1 MLQDFLYAIRNL
13 RRSPLFTTV
22 ALFSLALGI
31 GANSAVFSIADQVLL
46 RPIPVKH
53 ARQLV
58 AFTSPGPQS
67 GTMWGENRFSY
78 PMYRDF
84 RDHNSVFEGVAAR
97 FPTDLNLS
105 YNNRSERIRAELVS
119 GTWFET
125 LGLTTALGRGF
136 TAGDDRLPGAHPVVV
151 LTHDYWQS
159 RFSGNPGI
167 LNQTVLLN
175 GYPMTVVGVAAPG
188 YHGFDPSARVDA
200 LVPTMMKAQ
209 MTPTWDGLSDRRVLW
224 LQVVGRLRT
233 GISERQAQASL
244 EPYYHG
250 LLIMEMQTMK
260 FRTERG
266 REGFASKPLIFV
278 PAGTGVS
285 DLREQFSDPLLILL
299 GIVGLLL
306 LIACANVANLL
317 LARAAGRQKE
327 IAVRLAVGASRLLLV
342 RQLIAES
349 LVLSLLG
356 GAVGIL
362 FAWWTGSAL
371 LGVLANPADVPL
383 TSAPDLRVLGFTLG
397 LSLVTGVLFGL
408 VPAWQATSPKLALT
422 LKDQAANVSAGG
434 GHVRLRKALVV
445 SQVALSLWMLIAAA
459 LFARSLHNLKNVDL
473 GFRSERLLSFTVDP
487 SLGDYKAER
496 IRRFAGEVQD
506 RVAATPR
513 VQSAAVGVMSLV
525 SGDQNT
531 YTIFIEGYQPK
542 EDENMNPS
550 FDTVSPGYFQT
561 MGIPLL
567 AGRDFSR
574 RDGMGAPLVAVVNE
588 VFANYYF
595 RNENPI
601 GRRFGVGR
609 RGKTADIEIV
619 GVVRGAKYSQVN
631 EKTPREV
638 YLAFAQDPN
647 PSSLVVYA
655 RTAGDPKSVFRAL
668 RRQVNELDAGLPIT
682 GLRTMEDQ
690 IDESLSAQRAM
701 AGLSAFFGIL
711 ATLLA
716 AIGLYGVM
724 AYTVTRRTR
733 EIGIRL
739 ALGAD
744 RASLLKLVLREVA
757 MLTAAGVAIAIP
769 VALAVTRLV
778 RSELYGIAPNDAL
791 SIAGAAAVL
800 ASVALLAGYIPAERA
815 TRVDPLTA
823 LRYE

>member
-1 MLQDFLYAIRNL
+1 MLQDIVYAIRLL
-13 RRSPLFTTV
+13 RRSPLFTLV
-22 ALFSLALGI
+22 ALVSLALGI
-31 GANSAVFSIADQVLL
+31 GANSAVFTIADQVLL

-53 ARQLV
+53 ARELV
-58 AFTSPGPQS
+58 AFTNPGPQS
-67 GTMWGENRFSY
+67 GSVWGQNRFSY

-119 GTWFET
+119 GTWFDT
-125 LGLTTALGRGF
+125 LGLTTALGRGLS
-136 TAGDDRLPGAHPVVV
+136 ASDDRLPGAHPVVV
-151 LTHDYWQS
+151 LTYDYWKS
-159 RFSGNPGI
+159 RFSGNAGI

-175 GYPMTVVGVAAPG
+175 GYPMTVVGVVAPG
-188 YHGFDPSARVDA
+188 YHGFDPGARVDA

-209 MTPTWDGLSDRRVLW
+209 MTPTWDGLNDRRFIW
-224 LQVVGRLRT
+224 LQLVGRLRP
-233 GISERQAQASL
+233 GVSQRRAQASL

-260 FRTERG
+260 FRTERS

-278 PAGTGVS
+278 PGGKGVS
-285 DLREQFSDPLLILL
+285 DLREQFTDPLLILL

-327 IAVRLAVGASRLLLV
+327 IAVRLAVGASRFLLV

-349 LVLSLLG
+349 LVLSLSG
-356 GAVGIL
+356 GAAGIL

-371 LGVLANPADVPL
+371 LGLLANSADVPL
-383 TSAPDLRVLGFTLG
+383 TSVPDLRVFAFTFG
-397 LSLVTGVLFGL
+397 LSLLTGVLFGL

-422 LKDQAANVSAGG
+422 LKDQAANVSASG

-445 SQVALSLWMLIAAA
+445 SQVALSLLMLIAAA

-473 GFRSERLLSFTVDP
+473 GFRRERLLSFAVDP
-487 SLGDYKAER
+487 SLGSYKAER
-496 IRRFAGEVQD
+496 IRRFAEEVRE

-513 VQSAAVGVMSLV
+513 VQSAAVGVMSV
-525 SGDQNT
+525 INGDHSRAS
-531 YTIFIEGYQPK
+531 ISIEGYQPK
-542 EDENMNPS
+542 DEENMSPC
-550 FDTVSPGYFQT
+550 FDTVSAGYFQT

-567 AGRDFSR
+567 AGREFSA
-574 RDGMGAPLVAVVNE
+574 RDRMGAPRVAVVND
-588 VFANYYF
+588 VFANSYF

-601 GRRFGVGR
+601 GRRFGLGR
-609 RGKTADIEIV
+609 GATGNIEIV
-619 GVVRGAKYSQVN
+619 GVVRGSKYATVD
-631 EKTPREV
+631 EKIPGEF
-638 YLAFAQDPN
+638 YLAGAQDEN

-655 RTAGDPKSVFRAL
+655 RTAGDPKTVFGAL
-668 RRQVNELDAGLPIT
+668 RREVGALDAGLPIT
-682 GLRTMEDQ
+682 SLRTMDDQ

-744 RASLLKLVLREVA
+744 RGSLLKLVLREVA
-757 MLTAAGVAIAIP
+757 LLTAVGVAIAIP
-769 VALAVTRLV
+769 VALGVTRLV
-778 RSELYGIAPNDAL
+778 RSELYGIVPNDPL
-791 SIAGAAAVL
+791 SMAGAAGVL
-800 ASVALLAGYIPAERA
+800 AAVALLAGYIPAERA

>member
-1 MLQDFLYAIRNL
+1 MLQDIVYAIRNL
-13 RRSPLFTTV
+13 RRSPLFTLV
-22 ALFSLALGI
+22 ALVSLALGI
-31 GANSAVFSIADQVLL
+31 GANSAVFTIADQVLL

-53 ARQLV
+53 ARELV
-58 AFTSPGPQS
+58 AFTNPGPQS
-67 GTMWGENRFSY
+67 GSVWGQNRFSY

-119 GTWFET
+119 GTWFDT
-125 LGLTTALGRGF
+125 LGLTTALGRGLS
-136 TAGDDRLPGAHPVVV
+136 ASDDRLPGAHPVVV
-151 LTHDYWQS
+151 LTYDYWKS
-159 RFSGNPGI
+159 RFSGNAGI

-175 GYPMTVVGVAAPG
+175 GYPMTVVGVVAPG
-188 YHGFDPSARVDA
+188 YHGFDPGARVDA

-209 MTPTWDGLSDRRVLW
+209 MTPTWDGLNDRRFIW
-224 LQVVGRLRT
+224 LQLVGRLRP
-233 GISERQAQASL
+233 GVSQRRAQASL

-260 FRTERG
+260 FRTERS

-278 PAGTGVS
+278 PGGKGVS
-285 DLREQFSDPLLILL
+285 DLREQFTDPLLILL

-327 IAVRLAVGASRLLLV
+327 IAVRLAVGASRFLLV

-356 GAVGIL
+356 GAAGIL

-371 LGVLANPADVPL
+371 LGLLANSADVPL
-383 TSAPDLRVLGFTLG
+383 TSVPDLRVFAFTFG
-397 LSLVTGVLFGL
+397 LSLLTGVSFGL

-422 LKDQAANVSAGG
+422 LKDQAANVSASG

-445 SQVALSLWMLIAAA
+445 SQVALSLLMLIAAA

-473 GFRSERLLSFTVDP
+473 GFRRERLLSFAVDP
-487 SLGDYKAER
+487 SLGSYKAER
-496 IRRFAGEVQD
+496 IRRFAEEVRE

-513 VQSAAVGVMSLV
+513 VQSAAVGVMSV
-525 SGDQNT
+525 INGDHSRAS
-531 YTIFIEGYQPK
+531 ISIEGYQPK
-542 EDENMNPS
+542 DEENMSPC
-550 FDTVSPGYFQT
+550 FDTVSAGYFQT

-567 AGRDFSR
+567 AGREFSA
-574 RDGMGAPLVAVVNE
+574 RDRMGAPRVAVVND
-588 VFANYYF
+588 VFANSYF

-601 GRRFGVGR
+601 GRRFGLGR
-609 RGKTADIEIV
+609 GAKGNIEIV
-619 GVVRGAKYSQVN
+619 GVVRGSKYATVD
-631 EKTPREV
+631 EKIPGEF
-638 YLAFAQDPN
+638 YLAGAQDEN

-655 RTAGDPKSVFRAL
+655 RTAGDPKTVFGAL
-668 RRQVNELDAGLPIT
+668 RREVGALDAGLPIT
-682 GLRTMEDQ
+682 SLRTMDDQ

-744 RASLLKLVLREVA
+744 RGSLLKLVLREVA
-757 MLTAAGVAIAIP
+757 LLTAVGVAIAIP
-769 VALAVTRLV
+769 VALGVTRLV
-778 RSELYGIAPNDAL
+778 RSELYGIVPNDPL
-791 SIAGAAAVL
+791 SMAGAAGVL
-800 ASVALLAGYIPAERA
+800 AAVALLAGYIPAERA

>member
-1 MLQDFLYAIRNL
+1 MLQDIVYAIRNL
-13 RRSPLFTTV
+13 RRSPLFTLV
-22 ALFSLALGI
+22 ALVSLALGI
-31 GANSAVFSIADQVLL
+31 GANSAVFTIADQVLL

-53 ARQLV
+53 ARELV

-67 GTMWGENRFSY
+67 GSVWGQNRFSY

-119 GTWFET
+119 GTWFDT
-125 LGLTTALGRGF
+125 LGLTTALGRGLS
-136 TAGDDRLPGAHPVVV
+136 ASDDRLPGAHPVVV
-151 LTHDYWQS
+151 LTYDYWKS
-159 RFSGNPGI
+159 RFSGNAGI

-175 GYPMTVVGVAAPG
+175 GYPMTVVGVVAPG
-188 YHGFDPSARVDA
+188 YHGFDPGARVDA

-209 MTPTWDGLSDRRVLW
+209 MTPTWDGLNDRRFIW
-224 LQVVGRLRT
+224 LQLVGRLRP
-233 GISERQAQASL
+233 GVSQRRAQASL

-260 FRTERG
+260 FRTERS

-278 PAGTGVS
+278 PGGKGVS
-285 DLREQFSDPLLILL
+285 DLREQFTDPLLILL

-327 IAVRLAVGASRLLLV
+327 IAVRLAVGASRFLLV

-371 LGVLANPADVPL
+371 LGLLANSADVPL
-383 TSAPDLRVLGFTLG
+383 TSVPDLRVFAFTFG
-397 LSLVTGVLFGL
+397 LSLLTGVLFGL

-445 SQVALSLWMLIAAA
+445 SQVALSLLMLIAAA

-473 GFRSERLLSFTVDP
+473 GFRRERLLSFAVDP
-487 SLGDYKAER
+487 SLGSYKAER
-496 IRRFAGEVQD
+496 IRRFAEEVRE

-513 VQSAAVGVMSLV
+513 VQSAAVGVMSV
-525 SGDQNT
+525 INGDHSRAS
-531 YTIFIEGYQPK
+531 ISIEGYQPK
-542 EDENMNPS
+542 DEENMSPC
-550 FDTVSPGYFQT
+550 FDTVSAGYFQT

-567 AGRDFSR
+567 AGREFSA
-574 RDGMGAPLVAVVNE
+574 RDRMGAPRVAVVND
-588 VFANYYF
+588 VFANSYF

-601 GRRFGVGR
+601 GRRFGLGR
-609 RGKTADIEIV
+609 GATGNIEIV
-619 GVVRGAKYSQVN
+619 GVVRGSKYATVD
-631 EKTPREV
+631 EKIPGEF
-638 YLAFAQDPN
+638 YLAGAQDEN

-655 RTAGDPKSVFRAL
+655 RTAGDPKTVFGAL
-668 RRQVNELDAGLPIT
+668 RREVGALDAGLPIT
-682 GLRTMEDQ
+682 SLRTMDDQ

-744 RASLLKLVLREVA
+744 RGSLLKLVLREVA
-757 MLTAAGVAIAIP
+757 LLTAVGVAIAIP
-769 VALAVTRLV
+769 VALGVTRLV
-778 RSELYGIAPNDAL
+778 RSELYGIVPNDPL
-791 SIAGAAAVL
+791 SMAGAAGVL
-800 ASVALLAGYIPAERA
+800 AAVALLAGYIPAERA

>member
-1 MLQDFLYAIRNL
+1 MLQDIVYAIRNL
-13 RRSPLFTTV
+13 RRSPLFTLV
-22 ALFSLALGI
+22 ALVSLALGI
-31 GANSAVFSIADQVLL
+31 GANSAVFTIADQVLL

-53 ARQLV
+53 ARELV

-67 GTMWGENRFSY
+67 GSVWGQNRFSY

-97 FPTDLNLS
+97 FATELNLS
-105 YNNRSERIRAELVS
+105 YTNRSERIRAELVS
-119 GTWFET
+119 GTWFDT
-125 LGLTTALGRGF
+125 LGLTTALGRGLS
-136 TAGDDRLPGAHPVVV
+136 ASDDRLPGAHPVVV
-151 LTHDYWQS
+151 LTYDYWKS
-159 RFSGNPGI
+159 RFSGNAGI

-188 YHGFDPSARVDA
+188 YHGFDPGARVDA

-209 MTPTWDGLSDRRVLW
+209 MTPTWDGLNDRRFIW
-224 LQVVGRLRT
+224 LQLVGRLRP
-233 GISERQAQASL
+233 GVSQRRAQASL

-260 FRTERG
+260 FRTERS

-278 PAGTGVS
+278 PGGKGVS
-285 DLREQFSDPLLILL
+285 DLREQFTDPLLILL

-327 IAVRLAVGASRLLLV
+327 IAVRLAVGASRFLLV

-349 LVLSLLG
+349 LVLSLSG
-356 GAVGIL
+356 GAAGIL

-371 LGVLANPADVPL
+371 LGLLANSADVPL
-383 TSAPDLRVLGFTLG
+383 TSVPDLRVFAFTFG
-397 LSLVTGVLFGL
+397 LSLLTGVLFGL

-445 SQVALSLWMLIAAA
+445 SQVALSLLMLIAAA

-473 GFRSERLLSFTVDP
+473 GFRRERLLSFAVDP
-487 SLGDYKAER
+487 SLGSYKAER
-496 IRRFAGEVQD
+496 IRRFAEEVRE

-513 VQSAAVGVMSLV
+513 VQSAAVGVMSV
-525 SGDQNT
+525 INGDHSRAS
-531 YTIFIEGYQPK
+531 ISIEGYQPK
-542 EDENMNPS
+542 DQENMSPC
-550 FDTVSPGYFQT
+550 FDTVSAGYFQT
-561 MGIPLL
+561 MGIALL
-567 AGRDFSR
+567 AGREFSA
-574 RDGMGAPLVAVVNE
+574 RDRMGAPRVAVVND
-588 VFANYYF
+588 VFANSYF

-601 GRRFGVGR
+601 GRRFGLGR
-609 RGKTADIEIV
+609 GAKGNIEIV
-619 GVVRGAKYSQVN
+619 GVVRGSKYATVD
-631 EKTPREV
+631 EKIPSEF
-638 YLAFAQDPN
+638 YLAGAQDEN

-655 RTAGDPKSVFRAL
+655 RTAGDPKTVFQAL
-668 RRQVNELDAGLPIT
+668 RREVGALDAGLPIT
-682 GLRTMEDQ
+682 SLRTMDDQ

-744 RASLLKLVLREVA
+744 RGSLLKLVLREVA
-757 MLTAAGVAIAIP
+757 LLTAVGVAIAIP
-769 VALAVTRLV
+769 VALGVTRLV
-778 RSELYGIAPNDAL
+778 RSELYGIVPNDPL
-791 SIAGAAAVL
+791 SMAGAAGVL
-800 ASVALLAGYIPAERA
+800 AAVALLAGYIPAERA

>member
-1 MLQDFLYAIRNL
+1 MLQDIVYAIRNL
-13 RRSPLFTTV
+13 RRSPLFTLV
-22 ALFSLALGI
+22 ALVSLALGI
-31 GANSAVFSIADQVLL
+31 GANSAVFTIADQVLL

-53 ARQLV
+53 ARELV
-58 AFTSPGPQS
+58 AFTNPGPQS
-67 GTMWGENRFSY
+67 GSVWGQNRFSY

-119 GTWFET
+119 GTWFDT
-125 LGLTTALGRGF
+125 LGLTTALGRGLS
-136 TAGDDRLPGAHPVVV
+136 ASDDRLPGAHPVVV
-151 LTHDYWQS
+151 LTYDYWKS
-159 RFSGNPGI
+159 RFSGNAGI

-175 GYPMTVVGVAAPG
+175 GYPMTVVGVVAPG
-188 YHGFDPSARVDA
+188 YHGFDPGARVDA

-209 MTPTWDGLSDRRVLW
+209 MTPTWDGLNDRRFIW
-224 LQVVGRLRT
+224 LQLVGRLRP
-233 GISERQAQASL
+233 GVSQRRAQASL

-260 FRTERG
+260 FRTERS

-278 PAGTGVS
+278 PGGKGVS
-285 DLREQFSDPLLILL
+285 DLREQFTDPLLILL

-327 IAVRLAVGASRLLLV
+327 IAVRLAVGASRFLLV

-371 LGVLANPADVPL
+371 LGLLANSADVPL
-383 TSAPDLRVLGFTLG
+383 TSVPDLRVFAFTFG
-397 LSLVTGVLFGL
+397 LSLLTGVLFGL

-422 LKDQAANVSAGG
+422 LKDQAANVSASG

-445 SQVALSLWMLIAAA
+445 SQVALSLLMLIAAA

-473 GFRSERLLSFTVDP
+473 GFRRERLLSFAVDP
-487 SLGDYKAER
+487 SLGGYKAER
-496 IRRFAGEVQD
+496 IRRFAEEVRE

-513 VQSAAVGVMSLV
+513 VQSAAVGVMSV
-525 SGDQNT
+525 INGDHSRAS
-531 YTIFIEGYQPK
+531 ISIEGYQPK
-542 EDENMNPS
+542 DEENMSPC
-550 FDTVSPGYFQT
+550 FDTVSAGYFQT

-567 AGRDFSR
+567 AGREFSA
-574 RDGMGAPLVAVVNE
+574 RDRMGAPRVAVVND
-588 VFANYYF
+588 VFANSYF

-601 GRRFGVGR
+601 GRRFGLGR
-609 RGKTADIEIV
+609 GATGNIEIV
-619 GVVRGAKYSQVN
+619 GVVRGSKYATVD
-631 EKTPREV
+631 EKIPSEF
-638 YLAFAQDPN
+638 YLAGAQDEN

-655 RTAGDPKSVFRAL
+655 RTAGDPKTVFGAL
-668 RRQVNELDAGLPIT
+668 RREVGALDAGLPIT
-682 GLRTMEDQ
+682 SLRTMDDQ

-744 RASLLKLVLREVA
+744 RGSLLKLVLREVA
-757 MLTAAGVAIAIP
+757 LLTAVGVAIAIP
-769 VALAVTRLV
+769 VALGVTRLV
-778 RSELYGIAPNDAL
+778 RSELYGIVPNDPL
-791 SIAGAAAVL
+791 SMAGAAGVL
-800 ASVALLAGYIPAERA
+800 AAVALLAGYIPAERA